1 MRDQA
6 VTRTEHRKLLIE
18 TYVAPQIVLAAGFTQ

>member
-6 VTRTEHRKLLIE
+6 VARTEHRKLLIE
-18 TYVAPQIVLAAGFTQ
+18 TDVVPQIVLAAGFTQ